1 MAPTYRSV
9 GVEFLSEYLKF
20 EPRGDLQYCLGFLV
34 KEENAQWVAD
44 LSCGICGKEHL
55 TFGNVYMAV
64 SGKLR
69 VVCGSCGLDA
79 DLQMPQL
86 HLRDEVQLVL
96 LPCWSF
102 YICCIDSTDLS
113 VLLDRQTDLCW
124 CICHARWWCIFPTQA
139 GHASV
144 PHVMMSADA
153 VKAYSK
159 TDRCDSHCSDR
170 GFAAAAW
177 TCAAADVRPASPA
190 TVFHAPLC
198 SFKLGTPVRRVQS
211 RIVALHWSPVRQLA
225 AAGASAAVRAPG
237 RADDLPQL
245 CTMPLPTLDRRFRS
259 HSAEPI
265 AALRTAV
272 LGAAPHGAGT
282 CAAELRPA
290 LPTTASHESLC
301 SVLCSLCSV
310 LCRRFRSVLQGSGT
324 GIGRATRCRD
334 ACR

>member
-1 MAPTYRSV
+1 MKSLFILAITELRSGVGFGKIHFGFGPSEKRRCSQTNVTIQFPAPHAHAGVMAPTYRSV

-144 PHVMMSADA
+144 PHVMMSAD
-153 VKAYSK
+153 VSDPSDLNAYERRHRRTTMDGPSYVVQ
-159 TDRCDSHCSDR
+159 
-170 GFAAAAW
+170 
-177 TCAAADVRPASPA
+177 DVSPQ
-190 TVFHAPLC
+190 
-198 SFKLGTPVRRVQS
+198 RRLV
-211 RIVALHWSPVRQLA
+211 
-225 AAGASAAVRAPG
+225 
-237 RADDLPQL
+237 
-245 CTMPLPTLDRRFRS
+245 
-259 HSAEPI
+259 
-265 AALRTAV
+265 
-272 LGAAPHGAGT
+272 
-282 CAAELRPA
+282 
-290 LPTTASHESLC
+290 
-301 SVLCSLCSV
+301 
-310 LCRRFRSVLQGSGT
+310 
-324 GIGRATRCRD
+324 TR
-334 ACR
+334 